1 MGGETA
7 LDRYVAKPDPAYE
20 YKLISQHEGD
30 GCTTYILGMTSQK
43 FLTEKDVNR
52 TLWKHWMIVAKPHR
66 LKHDTGLI
74 LITGGSNG
82 GDPPTKGDGTMAQ
95 IAAKTGSVVTEL
107 KMVPNEPLQF
117 VGEKR
122 TRTEDSLIAY
132 TWDKYLRTGD
142 DRWPARLPMTKAV
155 ARAMDTVTDFLAKP
169 EGGEVVVDKFVAAGG
184 SKRGWTTWSIA
195 AVDKRIVA
203 IVPIVIDMLNV
214 IPSFKHHY
222 RAYGFYAPAVKDYVE
237 MGVMGWQDTPEYKR
251 LLEIVEPYEYLERY
265 TMPKYLINASG
276 DQFFLP
282 DSWKFYYKNLLGQ
295 KHLRY
300 VPNAGHSLD
309 GSDAVYSSGRLLQ
322 RDIEQDETAR
332 VRLGS
337 AGGRLDQS
345 DDEDSPEGSVALAMH
360 QHGDARLPHR
370 YHRQNLDEQQ
380 TAPVEPWRLCGP
392 RARTGERL
400 DGVHGR
406 VDLRRAD
413 QARHISQARRPAWPS
428 DRQSGCAVQVHHR
441 NQRPARDDAIRVQAH
456 ADPKPVALGQGSD
469 PQMTQIF
476 ADSKTNLCTS
486 AKSAD

>member
-7 LDRYVAKPDPAYE
+7 LDRYVAKPDPTYE

-82 GDPPTKGDGTMAQ
+82 GDPPTKGDDVMAQ
-95 IAAKTGSVVTEL
+95 IAAKTGSVVTVL

-169 EGGEVVVDKFVAAGG
+169 EGGEMVVDKFVAAGG

-222 RAYGFYAPAVKDYVE
+222 RAYGFYAPAVGDYVE
-237 MGVMGWQDTPEYKR
+237 MGIMGWQDTPEYKR

-309 GSDAVYSSGRLLQ
+309 GSDAVYSLAAYYNAILNKTKLPEYDWDVQEDGSIKVTTKTRPKEVLLWQ
-322 RDIEQDETAR
+322 CTNTETRDFRIDTTGKTWTSSELKPVSRGTYVGKVSEPAKGWTAFMVELTYAEPIKR
-332 VRLGS
+332 GISTKR
-337 AGGRLDQS
+337 GGRLGQ
-345 DDEDSPEGSVALAMH
+345 A
-360 QHGDARLPHR
+360 
-370 YHRQNLDEQQ
+370 
-380 TAPVEPWRLCGP
+380 T
-392 RARTGERL
+392 
-400 DGVHGR
+400 GR
-406 VDLRRAD
+406 VGAPFKFTTGVNVLPETMPFEFKRMPIPNR
-413 QARHISQARRPAWPS
+413 
-428 DRQSGCAVQVHHR
+428 
-441 NQRPARDDAIRVQAH
+441 
-456 ADPKPVALGQGSD
+456 
-469 PQMTQIF
+469 
-476 ADSKTNLCTS
+476 
-486 AKSAD
+486 

>member
-1 MGGETA
+1 MKTSRVIVALALGCTILPFAMGGETA
-7 LDRYVAKPDPAYE
+7 LDRYLAKPDPAYE

-82 GDPPTKGDGTMAQ
+82 GDPPTKGDDIMAQ
-95 IAAKTGSVVTEL
+95 IAAKTGSVVTVL

-222 RAYGFYAPAVKDYVE
+222 RAYGFYAPAVGDYVE
-237 MGVMGWQDTPEYKR
+237 MGIMGWQDTPEYKR
-251 LLEIVEPYEYLERY
+251 LLEIIEPYEYLERY
-265 TMPKYLINASG
+265 TMPKFLINACG

-295 KHLRY
+295 KHIRY
-300 VPNAGHSLD
+300 VPKRRPLARRLGCRLQP
-309 GSDAVYSSGRLLQ
+309 GRLLQ
-322 RDIEQDETAR
+322 RDFEQDQAAR
-332 VRLGS
+332 VRLERTGR
-337 AGGRLDQS
+337 RLDQG
-345 DDEDSPEGSVALAMH
+345 DHQGPPEG
-360 QHGDARLPHR
+360 
-370 YHRQNLDEQQ
+370 
-380 TAPVEPWRLCGP
+380 
-392 RARTGERL
+392 
-400 DGVHGR
+400 GVCSGN
-406 VDLRRAD
+406 VPTRRRGTFAS
-413 QARHISQARRPAWPS
+413 RPPARRGKAAS
-428 DRQSGCAVQVHHR
+428 LSR
-441 NQRPARDDAIRVQAH
+441 
-456 ADPKPVALGQGSD
+456 
-469 PQMTQIF
+469 
-476 ADSKTNLCTS
+476 
-486 AKSAD
+486 

>member
-1 MGGETA
+1 M
-7 LDRYVAKPDPAYE
+7 VAPRPSRA
-20 YKLISQHEGD
+20 
-30 GCTTYILGMTSQK
+30 TS
-43 FLTEKDVNR
+43 
-52 TLWKHWMIVAKPHR
+52 
-66 LKHDTGLI
+66 
-74 LITGGSNG
+74 
-82 GDPPTKGDGTMAQ
+82 TMAK

-214 IPSFKHHY
+214 VPSFKHHY
-222 RAYGFYAPAVKDYVE
+222 RAYGFYAPAVGDYVE
-237 MGVMGWQDTPEYKR
+237 MGIMGWQDTPEYKR
-251 LLEIVEPYEYLERY
+251 LLEIIEPYEYLERY
-265 TMPKYLINASG
+265 TMPKFLINASG

-295 KHLRY
+295 KHYPLR
-300 VPNAGHSLD
+300 PQRRPLARRLGRRLQ
-309 GSDAVYSSGRLLQ
+309 SGRLLQ

-370 YHRQNLDEQQ
+370 YHRQNLDEQ
-380 TAPVEPWRLCGP
+380 
-392 RARTGERL
+392 
-400 DGVHGR
+400 
-406 VDLRRAD
+406 
-413 QARHISQARRPAWPS
+413 
-428 DRQSGCAVQVHHR
+428 
-441 NQRPARDDAIRVQAH
+441 
-456 ADPKPVALGQGSD
+456 
-469 PQMTQIF
+469 
-476 ADSKTNLCTS
+476 
-486 AKSAD
+486 

>member
-1 MGGETA
+1 MKTSRVIVALALGCTILPSAMGGETA
-7 LDRYVAKPDPAYE
+7 LDRYLAKPDPAYE

-82 GDPPTKGDGTMAQ
+82 GDPPTKGDGTMAK
-95 IAAKTGSVVTEL
+95 IAAKTGSVVTVL

-117 VGEKR
+117 VGEER

-222 RAYGFYAPAVKDYVE
+222 RAYGFYAPAVGDYVE
-237 MGVMGWQDTPEYKR
+237 MGIMGWQDTPEYKR

-265 TMPKYLINASG
+265 TMPKYLINACG

-309 GSDAVYSSGRLLQ
+309 GSDAVYSLAAYYNAILNKTKLPEYEWDVQEDGSIKMTTKTRPKEVLLWQCTNTETRDFRIDTTGKTWTSSKLNPVSRGVYVGRVP
-322 RDIEQDETAR
+322 EPEKGWTAFMVELTYAEPIKR
-332 VRLGS
+332 GISTRR
-337 AGGRLDQS
+337 GGRLGQ
-345 DDEDSPEGSVALAMH
+345 A
-360 QHGDARLPHR
+360 
-370 YHRQNLDEQQ
+370 
-380 TAPVEPWRLCGP
+380 T
-392 RARTGERL
+392 
-400 DGVHGR
+400 GR
-406 VDLRRAD
+406 VGA
-413 QARHISQARRPAWPS
+413 PFKFT
-428 DRQSGCAVQVHHR
+428 SGVNVVPETMPFEFKR
-441 NQRPARDDAIRVQAH
+441 MPIPNR
-456 ADPKPVALGQGSD
+456 
-469 PQMTQIF
+469 
-476 ADSKTNLCTS
+476 
-486 AKSAD
+486 

>member
-1 MGGETA
+1 MTCRAIAALAMMGAAWPSATAKETA

-20 YKLISQHEGD
+20 YKLISQYEGD

-52 TLWKHWMIVAKPHR
+52 TLWKHWMIIAKPHR
-66 LKHDTGLI
+66 LKHDTGLM
-74 LITGGSNG
+74 LIAGGSNG
-82 GDPPTKGDGTMAQ
+82 KEPPTKGDDTMAQ
-95 IAAKTGSVVTEL
+95 IAAKTGSVVTVL

-117 VGEKR
+117 VGEER

-132 TWDKYLRTGD
+132 TWDKYLRTGEE
-142 DRWPARLPMTKAV
+142 RWPARLPMTKAV
-155 ARAMDTVTDFLAKP
+155 VRAMDTVTDFLAKP

-222 RAYGFYAPAVKDYVE
+222 RAYGFYAPAVGDYVE
-237 MGVMGWQDTPEYKR
+237 MGIMGWQDTPEYKR

-309 GSDAVYSSGRLLQ
+309 GSDAVYSLAAYYNAILNKTKLPEYEWDVQEDGSIKVTTETRPKQVLLWQ
-322 RDIEQDETAR
+322 CTNSETRDFRIETTGKTWTSRKLRPVSRGTYVGKVPEPAKGWTAFMVELTYAEPIKR
-332 VRLGS
+332 GTSTRR
-337 AGGRLDQS
+337 GGRLGQATGRVGAPFKFTTGINVL
-345 DDEDSPEGSVALAMH
+345 PEKLPFEFKTMPI
-360 QHGDARLPHR
+360 PHR
-370 YHRQNLDEQQ
+370 
-380 TAPVEPWRLCGP
+380 
-392 RARTGERL
+392 
-400 DGVHGR
+400 
-406 VDLRRAD
+406 
-413 QARHISQARRPAWPS
+413 
-428 DRQSGCAVQVHHR
+428 
-441 NQRPARDDAIRVQAH
+441 
-456 ADPKPVALGQGSD
+456 
-469 PQMTQIF
+469 
-476 ADSKTNLCTS
+476 
-486 AKSAD
+486 